1 MKKPSIHLFA
11 PLLSCLLAVSAG
23 AAETKVALNYEA
35 ASSDVVAKPVAGACA
50 INIVS
55 ISDQRPTKDGIG
67 ADFPVP
73 TDSPEPFVSAS
84 LDALKEYGF
93 TVSHSKT
100 AVPQAVNL
108 DVRLIRAYTLFGH
121 MRINAMVA
129 LDVTAQGA
137 AQEKFR
143 ATGSKANMWGA
154 QSEHVTALNY
164 ATNTMLASMAPAL
177 AAHCGKAG
185 IAAR

>member
-1 MKKPSIHLFA
+1 MKTPSIHLFA
-11 PLLSCLLAVSAG
+11 PLLACLLAAG
-23 AAETKVALNYEA
+23 ASAAETKVALNYEA
-35 ASSDVVAKPVAGACA
+35 GSSDVVAKPVAGACA
-50 INIVS
+50 INILT
-55 ISDQRPTKDGIG
+55 ISDQRPTKSGIG

-93 TVSHSKT
+93 TVSHSET
-100 AVPQAVNL
+100 ALPQAVNL
-108 DVRLIRAYTLFGH
+108 DVRLIRAYTWFGH

-143 ATGSKANMWGA
+143 ATGSKANMWNG

-177 AAHCGKAG
+177 AAHCGKARV
-185 IAAR
+185 AMR